1 MKSFCPH
8 CGTLINYVG
17 KKPNFCSSC
26 GQSLNS
32 MIAEKIE
39 PAKPVI
45 AEVEEV
51 EDEGEISHVPNVNKL
66 DVEISTQQA
75 PAQTLGNVMQAYQD
89 VEPNSL
95 HKEAPRQSNKTTQ
108 EQFLQEWKNEAGN

>member
-26 GQSLNS
+26 GQNLNS
-32 MIAEKIE
+32 MVAEKIE
-39 PAKPVI
+39 PAEPVI
-45 AEVEEV
+45 AEVE
-51 EDEGEISHVPNVNKL
+51 DEEEISHVPNVNKL
-66 DVEISTQQA
+66 DVDIGFKA
-75 PAQTLGNVMQAYQD
+75 PAQTLGNVMQTYQD
-89 VEPNSL
+89 VEPSSI
-95 HKEAPRQSNKTTQ
+95 HKESLRPKSPNTTQ